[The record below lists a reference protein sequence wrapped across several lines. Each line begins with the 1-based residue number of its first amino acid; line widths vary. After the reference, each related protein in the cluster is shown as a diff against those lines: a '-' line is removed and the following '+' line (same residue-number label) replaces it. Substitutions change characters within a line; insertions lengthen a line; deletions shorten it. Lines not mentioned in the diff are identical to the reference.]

1 MSALFLKG
9 DDDASTQPSH
19 GAVPMLDSDMM
30 WGARVYASGKAVGS
44 IARLYVNE
52 KSGAIERV
60 EISRRMGRPQLFV
73 RWEQL
78 RFDLDP
84 PRIHLAS
91 EQVEDAGMVRQSFLQ
106 RLFTLP
112 TLWISG

>member
-1 MSALFLKG
+1 MSALVLRT
-9 DDDASTQPSH
+9 DDAASLNPSH
-19 GAVPMLDSDMM
+19 GAVLTMLSSDMM
-30 WGARVYASGKAVGS
+30 WGAKVYLRDKAIGS

-60 EISRRMGRPQLFV
+60 EISRRIGKPQLFV

-84 PRIHLAS
+84 LRIHLLS
-91 EQVEDAGMVRQSFLQ
+91 EQDAGAVRQSLLQ

-112 TLWISG
+112 SFWSPG